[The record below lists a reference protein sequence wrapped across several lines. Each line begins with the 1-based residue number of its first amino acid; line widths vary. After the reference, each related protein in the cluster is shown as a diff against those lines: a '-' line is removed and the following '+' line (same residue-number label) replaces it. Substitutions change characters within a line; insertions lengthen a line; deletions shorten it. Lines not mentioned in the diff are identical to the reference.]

1 MKTILDARGNPIQLG
16 YFGARPNWKRTQDP
30 LEHTS
35 ILATEEQVLNQ
46 QSRSQLLS
54 TLRDLERNNCICKA
68 IVQTFISNLGKCN
81 FVSQTEDEEY
91 NTQRDKHFSRYFKK
105 CELSGNGL
113 NYVLQAIATDLL
125 LSGEI
130 FILLTRGSSIQLIP
144 SERVCSSIHKAKR
157 KQNENDGLVFDRYG
171 QIKQFRISKIK
182 DGFVDMDD
190 GFYVPSKDIIHVK
203 NTSRVGQYRGTPLL
217 APATQTLMDIH
228 AVQTAFT
235 NKVKA
240 SSALVGFITS
250 NQPYSEKYNFNDY
263 DDDQMRSTYSKL
275 HSGSL
280 LILENGESVE
290 TIQGGNIDGV
300 DRFLTQLISFACSSI
315 GITHENLVGW
325 SNASFSSSKSTRAV
339 TNHRFAM
346 FREFIEETFLNRLA
360 LWKSNKAENED
371 EISSPNL
378 EEYHDNFSWNWNK
391 ASSLDRRQD
400 AQTDA
405 LLIQN
410 NLSSHSEVFAN
421 NGKDFQVE
429 AEQMMKDKALLK
441 ELQEKYSLNEDN
453 ESQ

>member
-1 MKTILDARGNPIQLG
+1 MSGRAVLYHNNYMLAGFDNPAEYLNSMWGDLDHQ
-16 YFGARPNWKRTQDP
+16 
-30 LEHTS
+30 HT
-35 ILATEEQVLNQ
+35 LHT
-46 QSRSQLLS
+46 
-54 TLRDLERNNCICKA
+54 
-68 IVQTFISNLGKCN
+68 
-81 FVSQTEDEEY
+81 
-91 NTQRDKHFSRYFKK
+91 
-105 CELSGNGL
+105 
-113 NYVLQAIATDLL
+113 
-125 LSGEI
+125 
-130 FILLTRGSSIQLIP
+130 
-144 SERVCSSIHKAKR
+144 
-157 KQNENDGLVFDRYG
+157 
-171 QIKQFRISKIK
+171 
-182 DGFVDMDD
+182 
-190 GFYVPSKDIIHVK
+190 
-203 NTSRVGQYRGTPLL
+203 
-217 APATQTLMDIH
+217 
-228 AVQTAFT
+228 
-235 NKVKA
+235 
-240 SSALVGFITS
+240 
-250 NQPYSEKYNFNDY
+250 NDY